1 MSVRRTRGG
10 GTGVGPSVDLTS
22 VSGGNGSNSIQVC
35 LFGLG
40 EAGSLLAAD
49 LVEAG
54 ADVTAYDP
62 AEVATPIGVTRRA
75 HPALA
80 LRPVDRSVDLILAA
94 TGGDESRLALLQAV
108 DAIDAGTIYADVSTA
123 APGLKLDLADEAIRR
138 DVDFVDVALLGM
150 VPGHGL
156 ATPALASGPGANRLA
171 DLVNPLGASVEP
183 ITGPPGT
190 ATAKKLL
197 RSVLMKGVA
206 AVLIEATRA
215 GAAADDLDWLWA
227 NVTEELGRADDR
239 WARRLIE
246 GSGVHARR
254 RHSEMLAAVSLL
266 EALEVSPIMTRAT
279 VATLRDLVDGAE
291 IPELPGRSG

>member
-1 MSVRRTRGG
+1 MS
-10 GTGVGPSVDLTS
+10 
-22 VSGGNGSNSIQVC
+22 GNGSNGVQVC

-40 EAGSLLAAD
+40 EAGSLLAMD
-49 LVEAG
+49 LVAAG

-62 AEVATPIGVTRRA
+62 ADVGTPNGVTRRA

-80 LRPVDRSVDLILAA
+80 LRPVDRSVDLVLAA

-123 APGLKLDLADEAIRR
+123 APGMKLDLADEAIRR

-150 VPGHGL
+150 VPGNGL
-156 ATPALASGPGANRLA
+156 ATPALASGPGAGRLA
-171 DLVNPLGASVEP
+171 DLVNPLGARVEA

-206 AVLIEATRA
+206 SVLIEATRA
-215 GAAADDLDWLWA
+215 GAAADDLEWLWS
-227 NVTEELGRADDR
+227 NVTDEFARADEG
-239 WARRLIE
+239 WIRRLIE
-246 GSGVHARR
+246 GSGIHARR
-254 RHSEMLAAVSLL
+254 RHGEMQAAVSLL
-266 EALEVSPIMTRAT
+266 EALEVSPTMTRAT

-291 IPELPGRSG
+291 IPDLPPRLG